1 MTARQMLAT
10 VALPLLAAGVVASTA
25 RAVPP
30 CSRKNC
36 MEEILACEAA
46 AGCDDLSGAAK
57 GACRK
62 QCLQQVLAACEA
74 DDTLCVPT
82 TTSTTSTTL
91 PCTPGTRPCGSCLDG
106 ICIVDAEGEVV
117 CIGGPC
123 RSVGC
128 TASTQCQSGEVCDG
142 STGAC
147 CHPCP

>member
-57 GACRK
+57 SACRK

-74 DDTLCVPT
+74 DDTFCVPT

-91 PCTPGTRPCGSCLDG
+91 PCTPGTRTSYTPVPTL
-106 ICIVDAEGEVV
+106 A
-117 CIGGPC
+117 CIGV
-123 RSVGC
+123 RTVGC
-128 TASTQCQSGEVCDG
+128 TGNDWTRR
-142 STGAC
+142 
-147 CHPCP
+147 